1 MPGVSLNFLGGSY
14 NGRSIADDGQETVN
28 WYPEVSEEPTGNN
41 DVKLK
46 PTGNND
52 VKLILIP
59 TPGLILFTNLE

>member
-1 MPGVSLNFLGGSY
+1 MPGVSLKFLGSSY

-41 DVKLK
+41 DVKL
-46 PTGNND
+46 
-52 VKLILIP
+52 ILIP

>member
-1 MPGVSLNFLGGSY
+1 MDIKWLGGSY

-41 DVKLK
+41 DVKL
-46 PTGNND
+46 
-52 VKLILIP
+52 ILIP

>member
-1 MPGVSLNFLGGSY
+1 MEIKFLGSSY

-41 DVKLK
+41 DVKL
-46 PTGNND
+46 
-52 VKLILIP
+52 ILIP